1 MKQHVL
7 FLLIVFLPSFLLGQ
21 SQHCKLV
28 DLQSGVPI
36 EQAHILVNGK
46 LMAVTDVLGEFQIE
60 SSNVDRITI
69 DHLQYHQV
77 VAFAPSG
84 SLYVIAVPQHLV
96 DLSGVT
102 ISAGTR
108 KVSYTNSA
116 LPSSII
122 TPMDMSRD
130 DRSSL
135 QNSLNTIPGV
145 QYDARGLGGSRRIS
159 IRGSF
164 IRSPFA
170 VRNIKIYLD
179 DMPLTSPDGQASL
192 EILDPADLYAIEVI
206 KGPAANTYGAGNGGV
221 LIAST
226 ALPVIGKPTIFT
238 ETTAGSFGYIRSAA
252 NISAGNDRV
261 QVRFSNIY
269 QQTDG
274 YREQESNFKSQQLLK
289 LGFKANERLQY
300 DLISS
305 FYNGAW
311 DLPGAVSNY
320 DDPTSSP
327 TYTIENDTHV
337 ERKRSQTGLRQQF
350 TSRFVKNST
359 TLYYTNT
366 TKINPFG
373 TSPFFNGYKE
383 EAANGGGVHTRFDI
397 QVYDQKDIKVDLQ
410 VSGEYNGEDNLL
422 DEFELINGQAG
433 DLKYSN
439 HTYSEEW
446 LAGVIAQVDIR
457 NRLFIDLAS
466 TYAGRGLSSRNKYR
480 LTDLTVPTDVERSFA
495 AMLPR
500 AGLSFRYFN
509 AHYLFGSAAIGF
521 SPPSLLEVIDPT
533 NGVISDAV
541 EAEDALN
548 LEAGVKGSNA
558 FIGYH
563 FSIYAQ
569 SLTNAIIPFTDS
581 LGVVTFGNADGIDQ
595 KGAEGMIRANIW
607 SRQQGFLRTVHVG
620 ATGALQKFTFNQ
632 PDTENHLHRL
642 PGVPFATGSLTM
654 DLTFALGFSLRVQ
667 ELFTDRQPLNDAN
680 TAYANPFHLL
690 NLRGQFDAG
699 FLLPDNWIVQ
709 VFGGLQNVLNSQYSS
724 FIAINGAFGRYYNP
738 APTMN
743 GYVGVNVG
751 YRFQ

>member
-1 MKQHVL
+1 MKQQFL
-7 FLLIVFLPSFLLGQ
+7 FLFLSCFSAFAFGQ
-21 SQHCKLV
+21 IQLCKLV

-36 EQAHILVNGK
+36 EQAHILADGK
-46 LMAVTDVLGEFQIE
+46 LVAVTDVFGEFQIE
-60 SSNVDRITI
+60 STNVQQLTI
-69 DHLQYHQV
+69 EHILYAQV
-77 VAFAPSG
+77 VAFKPTTA
-84 SLYVIAVPQHLV
+84 LYVIAVERQSV

-102 ISAGTR
+102 ISAGVR
-108 KVSYTNSA
+108 KVKHHIAPVPGSV
-116 LPSSII
+116 I
-122 TPMDMSRD
+122 TPADMSRD

-206 KGPAANTYGAGNGGV
+206 KGPAANAYGAGNGGV

-226 ALPVIGKPTIFT
+226 ALPMIGKPSIST
-238 ETTAGSFGYIRSAA
+238 ETTVGSFGYFRSAA
-252 NISAGNDRV
+252 SVTGGNDRV

-274 YREQESNFKSQQLLK
+274 YRDQESNFKSQQLLK
-289 LGFKANERLQY
+289 LGLKVSDRLQY

-305 FYNGAW
+305 YYNGAW

-327 TYTIENDTHV
+327 EYTIVNNTHV
-337 ERKRSQTGLRQQF
+337 ERKRSQTGFRQQF

-366 TKINPFG
+366 SKINPFG
-373 TSPFFNGYKE
+373 TSAFFNGYKDE
-383 EAANGGGVHTRFDI
+383 KASGGGIRTRFDI
-397 QVYDQKDIKVDLQ
+397 QVYDQKEIKIDLQ

-422 DEFELINGQAG
+422 DEFELINGGAG
-433 DLKYSN
+433 ELKYSN
-439 HTYSEEW
+439 TTYSDEW
-446 LAGVIAQVDIR
+446 LTGVIANLDFR
-457 NRLFIDLAS
+457 NRLFVELS
-466 TYAGRGLSSRNKYR
+466 TTYAGRGLRSQNKFKFTDITIPSEVDRNF
-480 LTDLTVPTDVERSFA
+480 T

-500 AGLSFRYFN
+500 AGVSVRYFN
-509 AHYLFGSAAIGF
+509 EHYLFGSVASGY
-521 SPPSLLEVIDPT
+521 SPPSLLEVIDPST
-533 NGVISDAV
+533 GVVSDTV
-541 EAEDALN
+541 EAEDALSM
-548 LEAGVKGSNA
+548 EAGIKGSNA
-558 FIGYH
+558 VFGYQ
-563 FSIYAQ
+563 FSAYSQ
-569 SLTNAIIPFTDS
+569 ELTNAIVSFTDS
-581 LGVVTFGNADGIDQ
+581 LGVVTFGNANGIIQ
-595 KGAEGMIRANIW
+595 QGVEGMIRVNIL
-607 SRQQGFLRTVHVG
+607 SRQQGLLRNVHVG

-632 PDTENHLHRL
+632 PDTENHLNRL

-654 DLTFALGFSLRVQ
+654 DVAFALGFSIRVQ
-667 ELFTDRQPLNDAN
+667 ELFTDRQPLNTAN

-699 FLLPDNWIVQ
+699 FLLPDNWTLQ
-709 VFGGLQNVLNSQYSS
+709 VFGGVQNVLNSQYSS

-743 GYVGVNVG
+743 GYVGLNVG